1 MSLENAHEP
10 GAVAAVHH
18 VEVELDER
26 GHGRLREWIAR
37 GDVHLVDLRRQTVD
51 DHRQQRLVAE
61 HDGRAASVGV
71 ALLFAE
77 PGGDVAR
84 LDVLGGCGDVA
95 DALRPLEVPVD
106 VVGLHVERVG
116 EVRQVLTDVLPG
128 LIVAHVAVPRLVI
141 AHIVVPGLVIV
152 HVVVVEVPVEGG
164 LALGLEGVE
173 EPLLHLLQQVEADEE
188 VAVSGERR
196 RSFRRRRLAGGR
208 C

>member
-1 MSLENAHEP
+1 M
-10 GAVAAVHH
+10 AAVHH

-61 HDGRAASVGV
+61 HDGRAAPVGV

-128 LIVAHVAVPRLVI
+128 LIV
-141 AHIVVPGLVIV
+141 V

-196 RSFRRRRLAGGR
+196 RSFRRRRLAGDR